1 MKYSVVSITKTNNYL
16 VIFKNLIKFLI
27 FYVSKGVSRHAN
39 LSYINDMSYEGRD
52 YDFID
57 TFITL
62 YGVIAQKNSNEDGFD
77 YLPTYASPEEKHPA
91 ICVYCKLLNNF

>member
-62 YGVIAQKNSNEDGFD
+62 YGVIAQKNSNDDGFN
-77 YLPTYASPEEKHPA
+77 YLPTYASPEEKYPA
-91 ICVYCKLLNNF
+91 ICVYCKLLNHF

>member
-39 LSYINDMSYEGRD
+39 LSYINDMSYEGRE

-62 YGVIAQKNSNEDGFD
+62 YGVIAQKNSNDDGFD
-77 YLPTYASPEEKHPA
+77 YLPTYASPEEKYPA
-91 ICVYCKLLNNF
+91 ICVYCKLLNHF